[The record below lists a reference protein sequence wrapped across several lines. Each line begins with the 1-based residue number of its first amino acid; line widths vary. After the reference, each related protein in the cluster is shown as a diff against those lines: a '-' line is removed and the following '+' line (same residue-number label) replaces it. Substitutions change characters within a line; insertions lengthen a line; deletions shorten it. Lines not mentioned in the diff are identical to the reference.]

1 VTVFTSAYK
10 ALAHGAL
17 NWDTQ
22 LDADMATLETILH
35 QGTWAPSI
43 GGTGF
48 TLGTSGGSNGYW
60 TRLGQRVTYNGR
72 ILFGSSAAWGTGTP
86 AIISMGNDGTMDT
99 TLSFGTGLYLR
110 ASGQPAIP
118 LILTPLSNSS
128 FGMVIAQA
136 GTSSSLTAI
145 AAPAQSD
152 QILVRVDAI
161 LT

>member
-1 VTVFTSAYK
+1 VAAFTSTYK

-22 LDADMATLETILH
+22 LDADMASLEGFLN
-35 QGTWAPSI
+35 QGTYVPAI

-48 TLGTSGGSNGYW
+48 TTGTSGGTNGYW

-72 ILFGSSAAWGTGTP
+72 ILFGSSSSWGTGQP
-86 AIISMGNDGTMDT
+86 AITGLTNGGNVDQ

-118 LILTPLSNSS
+118 SY
-128 FGMVIAQA
+128 
-136 GTSSSLTAI
+136 
-145 AAPAQSD
+145 
-152 QILVRVDAI
+152 
-161 LT
+161 